1 MRASV
6 GARDRV
12 IAILMGLQGLAI
24 VGTWAGFISG
34 GSFKDGI
41 RTIEKDM
48 YLGLHFTAEIVM
60 GLLLI
65 AGSAGLL
72 AGRSWGQI
80 VGLLGLGAVIYSTVN
95 SMADTIRNKPA
106 LTPAL
111 VVSLALSTILA
122 IALGW
127 RRTA

>member
-24 VGTWAGFISG
+24 VGTWAGFIAG

-41 RTIEKDM
+41 RTVEKDM

-111 VVSLALSTILA
+111 LVSLALSTILA

-127 RRTA
+127 RRTG